1 MFSSKEMG
9 SSLTSLKMIFEA
21 PQSDFFRFK
30 FSTQS
35 SGIHFFYFDALK
47 TDSVSLE
54 KIISC
59 KNFESGK

>member
-9 SSLTSLKMIFEA
+9 SSLTSMIFEA